1 MMDFYTFGLSL
12 DPHTVHQRHVLY
24 DEWDEEDDAERLP
37 VDPLLQVTPEVIL
50 QNVLIVCENVFCVFA
65 IIVEFF

>member
-1 MMDFYTFGLSL
+1 
-12 DPHTVHQRHVLY
+12 VLY